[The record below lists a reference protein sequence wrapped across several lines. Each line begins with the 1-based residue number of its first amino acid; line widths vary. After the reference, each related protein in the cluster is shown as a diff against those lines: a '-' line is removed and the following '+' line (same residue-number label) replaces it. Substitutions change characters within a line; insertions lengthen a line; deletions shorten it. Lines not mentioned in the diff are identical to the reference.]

1 MRDLR
6 RVVLIMS
13 VQPAIL
19 PLSQKKGK
27 LMKKDNSMS
36 IYDVFSDE
44 DTTCSTCIGLALA
57 NPSTLCDTHFFE
69 WAEEKAYGELERSE
83 DYFHLI

>member
-13 VQPAIL
+13 VRPVIL

-27 LMKKDNSMS
+27 LMKKDNSIS